1 MPVRASR
8 ARKAQS
14 GGRAPPKG
22 ERGATEAIDRAA
34 RILFV
39 VARHNRPSSLVE
51 IARGT
56 DLSKPTA
63 FRILATLA
71 AEGLVVQDERTA
83 SYRLGMLPLQ
93 LGAAVLQTIPIRGL
107 AYPVM
112 QAIRD
117 QVGESVILS
126 VREGDARYNIDSVEA
141 ANMIGQTHRI
151 GVAIPLHAG
160 AASRVL
166 LAGMAD
172 EDLRAYVGRTRFV
185 PYSETTIVDPEEIL
199 AEVARIRKQGHAIS
213 RAEFTPGGV
222 AVAMAVSDEN
232 GRTVAALHVSIP
244 RSRTSPA
251 VEEHCLSALR
261 EGTDRLARSLRP
273 DPARQARQET

>member
-1 MPVRASR
+1 MTVRASR
-8 ARKAQS
+8 VRTAQS
-14 GGRAPPKG
+14 GGRAQPKG
-22 ERGATEAIDRAA
+22 ERGAIEAIDRAA

-39 VARHNRPSSLVE
+39 IARHNRPSSLIE
-51 IARGT
+51 IALGA

-71 AEGLVVQDERTA
+71 ADGLVVQDERTG

-93 LGAAVLQTIPIRGL
+93 LGAAVLQAIPIRGL
-107 AYPVM
+107 AHPVM
-112 QAIRD
+112 QTLRD
-117 QVGESVILS
+117 RVGESVILS

-141 ANMIGQTHRI
+141 ANMIGQTQRI
-151 GVAIPLHAG
+151 GVAIPLYAG

-166 LAGMAD
+166 LAGLED
-172 EDLRAYVGRTRFV
+172 EELLAYVGRTRFV
-185 PYSETTIVDPEEIL
+185 PYSETTIIDPDAL
-199 AEVARIRKQGHAIS
+199 MADVARIREQGYAIS
-213 RAEFTPGGV
+213 RAEFTPGGI

-251 VEEHCLSALR
+251 VEERCIVALR
-261 EGTDRLARSLRP
+261 DGTARLAQSLRA
-273 DPARQARQET
+273 DPRPQARRT